1 MAENRAKTIEN
12 GQTCL
17 EKRGI
22 DERHV
27 EIDKNLYNNK
37 DFSSQYSSSHPNA
50 TSEPDSVKGKG
61 RNGQG
66 HTHWKPY
73 QESKKPKV
81 SPNEIDYRNFLTTS
95 VDGSTI
101 GGKYDIETRDKL
113 ALMSTYER
121 DINEY
126 SVTNEDALSNGDV
139 LGKGTGIEL
148 DTTNGGGGYD
158 VIKRDELI
166 RKNLYDNIDPNNNYS
181 PTHDNA
187 ASTPNSIKGKSTKS
201 GGHTYFMG
209 YYGKP
214 REDLNQINYS
224 NFVTYD
230 DGVTIGSS
238 ADIAARDEA
247 YRARIYNRKNNVY
260 SDKNKDAL
268 SNGDIIGKG
277 TGLYLDTLNGGGGID
292 VRMRAEH
299 LIQNAWRRD
308 DLEYSRPLV
317 LAEYDIQTEFKI
329 STTAE
334 KIEEAEQL
342 AEQRK
347 QEKEIKAAKK
357 QKKKAEKRAKKEK
370 AKADK
375 KSGQP
380 NVKPEPFLILDDP
393 ISIPQDPVTDYGYS
407 RV

>member
-73 QESKKPKV
+73 QKSKKPKV
-81 SPNEIDYRNFLTTS
+81 SPNEIDYRNFLTVS
-95 VDGSTI
+95 KDGSTI

-158 VIKRDELI
+158 IIKRDELI
-166 RKNLYDNIDPNNNYS
+166 RKNLYDNIDPANNYS
-181 PTHDNA
+181 PTHENA
-187 ASTPNSIKGKSTKS
+187 VSSPGSTKGKSTRS

-230 DGVTIGSS
+230 DGVMIGNS

-247 YRARIYNRKNNVY
+247 YRARMYNRKTNVY

-292 VRMRAEH
+292 VRMRTYH
-299 LIQNAWRRD
+299 LRQNTWRGND
-308 DLEYSRPLV
+308 IEYSRPLV

-329 STTAE
+329 SSAAE
-334 KIEEAEQL
+334 RVEEAES
-342 AEQRK
+342 
-347 QEKEIKAAKK
+347 
-357 QKKKAEKRAKKEK
+357 KKKAKEEARLLRKTEKSNTVKAKNRRKISQPDIIPGLPADAQPGGAKK
-370 AKADK
+370 
-375 KSGQP
+375 
-380 NVKPEPFLILDDP
+380 N
-393 ISIPQDPVTDYGYS
+393 PVIYETNGLHN
-407 RV
+407 